1 MHDEIKKPS
10 LDKPKY
16 FNEPYDY
23 RNIENVG
30 YYYGVGDAGKI
41 GSYKP
46 TSINPMPDNAM
57 KMYVPRDHK
66 G

>member
-1 MHDEIKKPS
+1 MKSEIKKPE
-10 LDKPKY
+10 LDKPKF

-30 YYYGVGDAGKI
+30 HFAGVGEAGKV
-41 GSYKP
+41 GSRKS
-46 TSINPMPDNAM
+46 TSLNAMPDQSNNR
-57 KMYVPRDHK
+57 YVPRDHK